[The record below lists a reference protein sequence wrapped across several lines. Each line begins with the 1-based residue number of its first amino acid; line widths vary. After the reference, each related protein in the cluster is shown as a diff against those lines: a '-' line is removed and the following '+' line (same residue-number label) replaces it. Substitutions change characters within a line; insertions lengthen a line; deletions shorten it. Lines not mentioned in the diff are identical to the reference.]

1 MDKINIYDLS
11 ITCFEYYK
19 NQREQFKDP
28 ENPATP

>member
-19 NQREQFKDP
+19 NQREQFKDL